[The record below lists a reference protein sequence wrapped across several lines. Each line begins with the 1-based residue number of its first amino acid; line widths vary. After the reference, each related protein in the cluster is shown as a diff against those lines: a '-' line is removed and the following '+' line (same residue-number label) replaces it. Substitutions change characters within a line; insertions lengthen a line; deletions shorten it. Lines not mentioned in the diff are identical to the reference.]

1 MSKNQFSELSRKN
14 RLQAIEEGLK
24 FYTSDTTCKKCGT
37 KEKYVSNSS
46 CVQCAKQRILNRDK
60 EIHKKYITSEKG
72 REWLKQYRK
81 TDSYRDIQNRW
92 CRKTGFSREQQARRR
107 RQMREQYELLNEEEK
122 MLIKE
127 IYAKAARLSI
137 DTGIMHHV
145 DHIEPLFKG
154 GKHHPSNLQI
164 LEDTLHWNKCRIEN
178 KERKE
183 VSE

>member
-14 RLQAIEEGLK
+14 RLHAIEQGLK
-24 FYTSDTTCKKCGT
+24 FYISDTLCRKCGT

-46 CVQCAKQRILNRDK
+46 CVQCTKQRTLNRDK
-60 EIHKKYITSEKG
+60 EIYKKYITSEKG
-72 REWLKQYRK
+72 RDWLKQYRK
-81 TDSYRDIQNRW
+81 TESYKHIQNKW
-92 CRKTGFSREQQARRR
+92 SKNSGFSREQQARRR
-107 RQMREQYELLNEEEK
+107 LQIREQYQLLNEQEK
-122 MLIKE
+122 LLIKQ
-127 IYAKAARLSI
+127 IYAKAARLSVE
-137 DTGIMHHV
+137 TGIMHHV

-164 LEDTLHWNKCRIEN
+164 LEDTLHWNKCGIEN